1 MQRGPA
7 PMVDADRRAG
17 RQADCITDR
26 AGRGIH
32 HDAHKAVK
40 KMAAS
45 RPNRCHCW
53 WVFESSLEE
62 ALPVAK
68 TTGLH

>member
-1 MQRGPA
+1 MVQRRWWMRTGGQ
-7 PMVDADRRAG
+7 AG
-17 RQADCITDR
+17 RPIASQTGPD
-26 AGRGIH
+26 GGIH